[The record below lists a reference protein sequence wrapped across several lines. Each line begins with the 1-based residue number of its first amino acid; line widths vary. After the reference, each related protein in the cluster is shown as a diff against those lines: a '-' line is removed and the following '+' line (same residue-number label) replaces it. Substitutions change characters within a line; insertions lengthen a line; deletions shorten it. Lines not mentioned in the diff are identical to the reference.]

1 MHTIVTLLIVI
12 PLVWYVVAFWGRL
25 LRAGALRLA
34 KLAAQ
39 YQPVPEGGQ
48 DRPWEYQRPGEP

>member
-1 MHTIVTLLIVI
+1 MQAIVTLLIVI

-25 LRAGALRLA
+25 LRAGVVRLA

-39 YQPVPEGGQ
+39 YQPVPDG

>member
-1 MHTIVTLLIVI
+1 MTAIVTLLIVI

-25 LRAGALRLA
+25 LRAGALRLV
-34 KLAAQ
+34 KFAAQ
-39 YQPVPEGGQ
+39 YQQVPDG